1 MTMRRLISVLA
12 LGLVLFGGCRKP
24 AVPEEPEPVEV
35 IPEEPAEP
43 VDPPKPKDPVVYEV
57 VETDFSAVR
66 DTLHI
71 GGKLFFPKGL
81 EGRTP
86 VVICC
91 HGLSGDIAD
100 TVPYGQAAATM
111 GFVAC
116 CFDFCGGPRGYSLS
130 DGERADN
137 TLLTEVADL
146 AAVYEELSFRADIDS
161 TRMVVMGGSQGGL
174 VAALYAAEHPGK
186 PKALGL
192 LFPAFNI
199 PDLVRLY
206 TILMHGGPQNL
217 PESVSYS
224 GHTFWRKY
232 AVEAYGLYPFD
243 MIGAYE
249 GPVLILH
256 GDKDELVPLYY
267 SQEALK
273 EYKDAELIV
282 LEGQKHGF
290 DLNGRQQAIEYL
302 KEFLSEL
309 FTK

>member
-1 MTMRRLISVLA
+1 MTARRLISVLA

-43 VDPPKPKDPVVYEV
+43 VDPPKPKEPVVYEV

-81 EGRTP
+81 EGRKP

-91 HGLSGDIAD
+91 HGLSGDISD

-146 AAVYEELSFRADIDS
+146 AAVYEELSLRADIDS

-206 TILMHGGPQNL
+206 TILMHGG
-217 PESVSYS
+217 
-224 GHTFWRKY
+224 RKY
-232 AVEAYGLYPFD
+232 AVEAYGLYPLK

-290 DLNGRQQAIEYL
+290 DLNGRQLAIGYL
-302 KEFLSEL
+302 KEFLSER
-309 FTK
+309 FAE